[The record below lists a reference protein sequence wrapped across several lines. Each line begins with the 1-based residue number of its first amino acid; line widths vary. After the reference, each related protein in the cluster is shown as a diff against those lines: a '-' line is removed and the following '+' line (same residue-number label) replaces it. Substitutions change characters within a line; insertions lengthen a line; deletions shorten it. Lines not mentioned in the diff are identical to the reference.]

1 MNVNEAILRVLQSQN
16 KRDNKEAFK
25 IVEEAGLVIGKNK
38 GYYIHNEQTGK
49 LLKIKGSIWDCDRDF
64 LEFEKE
70 GGVTSKKVYRK
81 DFDKV
86 DLLSYL
92 NSPRNKVYADMKRGE
107 MYGGA
112 FRVSTKYQLYRSK
125 LRQCKSDIA
134 YYERS
139 IKEDKERFLKKIEDL
154 TREYER
160 QMDWYISRKKEQ
172 VDKLEEVRKEVGLK

>member
-38 GYYIHNEQTGK
+38 GYYIHNEQTRK
-49 LLKIKGSIWDCDRDF
+49 LLKIYDSRWDYNNDF

-92 NSPRNKVYADMKRGE
+92 NSPRNQVYAEIKRGE

-112 FRVSTKYQLYRSK
+112 FKISTKYQLYRGK
-125 LRQCKSDIA
+125 LRQYKTDIA
-134 YYERS
+134 FYERS

-160 QMDWYISRKKEQ
+160 QMDWYITRKKEQ
-172 VDKLEEVRKEVGLK
+172 MDKLEEVRKEAGLK